1 MDLTANN
8 YNESDFKQATAALL
22 PPGEYWQYEN
32 GSDLDKLLSA
42 LGQEF
47 KTVHDETALSVLY
60 GEDNNQTGWRLVDY
74 QSILNLFSVH
84 GVVFDKPSKPNFIYI
99 SCDTNENTGALMQ
112 RLESHRLP
120 HTQFHLETKDTMTL
134 SCVAAS
140 AGVQVERSQSVLG
153 CAPEGAVVDLFCA
166 GTRHGIVVNRRKKA
180 LCNARRLPTIYCAA
194 VKHSIN
200 INRRLI
206 RAV

>member
-1 MDLTANN
+1 MVVAAKN
-8 YNESDFKQATAALL
+8 YSESDFKQAAAALL

-47 KTVHDETALSVLY
+47 KTTHDETALSVLY

-99 SCDTNENTGALMQ
+99 SCNTNENIGALTQ
-112 RLESHRLP
+112 RLEAHRLP
-120 HTQFHLETKDTMTL
+120 HTQFHLETKDTVTL
-134 SCVAAS
+134 SCAATS
-140 AGVQVERSQSVLG
+140 AGVQIERSQSVLG
-153 CAPEGAVVDLFCA
+153 CAPEGAVVDLFCV
-166 GTRHGIVVNRRKKA
+166 GSRHGIVVNRRKKV
-180 LCNARRLPTIYCAA
+180 LCNSRRLPTMYCVV
-194 VKHSIN
+194 VKRSIN